1 MQFGVSES
9 LAHWGKYRPNAVAVC
24 HNGKVTTY
32 GELNSIIND
41 ISYHINQTDF
51 SGERVGIC
59 IKSKFVFLI
68 SLVGILRVG
77 KSAVLLN
84 TGLPDDALPVNIKD
98 ADVKSFIHDDTFS
111 DRIIALTKG
120 GKNVRCL
127 NIKRMTKHYPNKRS
141 PEYEIRKPEDEW
153 GVLYSSGTTG
163 IPKGIE
169 RDHNSIITELLGWCL
184 EMGLNRETIFYIG
197 RPIYYTGGLVL
208 SLSTLIT
215 CGQLILN
222 DFKNDNDPNEVW
234 NDYQAILSEISLSW
248 AFFVPDQIRAFTTI
262 AEKLN
267 TIPKAARGILTMGAP
282 ISGQEKVKASKLLN
296 CDIIESWGN
305 SESLGTITDP
315 DDIKTRP
322 TSIGRPFLTD
332 ELYIVDEN
340 CNQITQPDTLGRI
353 AGSEE
358 AGFCKYCNRPDATSR
373 VKQNDLIISEDIG
386 YVDKDNYFYIKG
398 RQQDCIVK
406 NDETLFKS
414 DIEGKLRRIKSVA
427 ECSIATKDIN
437 DTSFELVAVVVP
449 SDTHSANKNDFLDEL
464 NAALT
469 PNEQLNDVL
478 LIKSMPR
485 TSSGKIDKTAI
496 DKLVKG

>member
-9 LAHWGKYRPNAVAVC
+9 IEHWGKYRPRAVAVC

-41 ISYHINQTDF
+41 MCQHITL
-51 SGERVGIC
+51 SGIAGNRVGIC
-59 IKSKFVFLI
+59 IKSKFDFLV
-68 SLVGILRVG
+68 SLIGILRVG

-84 TGLPDDALPVNIKD
+84 TGLPDEALTVNIKD
-98 ADVKSFIHDDTFS
+98 AEVTSFIHDDIFS
-111 DRIIALTKG
+111 KRILAISKDIKSPLF
-120 GKNVRCL
+120 L
-127 NIKRMTKHYPNKRS
+127 NIKKLTKDHSHKEAAKYNICDPD
-141 PEYEIRKPEDEW
+141 DEW

-169 RDHNSIITELLGWCL
+169 RDHNSIVTELLGWCL

-234 NDYQAILSEISLSW
+234 NDYQAVLSEISLSW

-262 AEKLN
+262 AEKMG

-282 ISGQEKVKASKLLN
+282 ISGEEKVKASKLLN
-296 CDIIESWGN
+296 CDLVESWGN

-358 AGFCKYCNRPDATSR
+358 AGFCQYCNRSDATNR
-373 VKQNDLIISEDIG
+373 VKQNNLIVSEDIG
-386 YVDKDNYFYIKG
+386 YVDKDNYFYIRG

-406 NDETLFKS
+406 NGETLFKS
-414 DIEGKLRRIKSVA
+414 DIEGKLRQIKSVA
-427 ECSIATKDIN
+427 ECAIAAKDIN
-437 DTSFELVAVVVP
+437 DTLFELIAVVVP
-449 SDTHSANKNDFLDEL
+449 SDTQLANKNDLLDEL

-478 LIKSMPR
+478 LIKSIPR
-485 TSSGKIDKTAI
+485 TSSGKTDKAAI